1 MRRSGDKFFE
11 TECYVVIQFEPS
23 LSASGGEGAALY
35 RETLRSNFMITDKI
49 HKIIIDEL
57 LRFEVLVPHYSTPN
71 ARKAINSQASD
82 RKSIIH
88 LP

>member
-35 RETLRSNFMITDKI
+35 CDPTSWSRT
-49 HKIIIDEL
+49 
-57 LRFEVLVPHYSTPN
+57 RFTRTVALWGVGSCMMSAAFY
-71 ARKAINSQASD
+71 
-82 RKSIIH
+82 
-88 LP
+88 

>member
-49 HKIIIDEL
+49 HKNCCALRCWFLYDECGILLDQTNLII
-57 LRFEVLVPHYSTPN
+57 RYH
-71 ARKAINSQASD
+71 
-82 RKSIIH
+82 
-88 LP
+88 